1 MILSAG
7 YALWL
12 YRKVVFGV
20 LEKENLKTITDMN
33 KREIAILAPLVVL
46 TVFFGFYPAPIIDAM
61 DASVTQLIDQYQA
74 SLAALE
80 SASNVA
86 QAQ

>member
-1 MILSAG
+1 MLT
-7 YALWL
+7 
-12 YRKVVFGV
+12 VF
-20 LEKENLKTITDMN
+20 
-33 KREIAILAPLVVL
+33 IAIVL

-80 SASNVA
+80 NASQLA